1 MEKTMT
7 ASQIEANNRSQRL
20 FMSTMLTMGWQLA
33 VIVLL
38 FLFGGYKLDAHY
50 HSSPDLTLLGL
61 LLAVICAGFV
71 VRKAVTDLDDSLKP
85 IKAALAA
92 QKEQ

>member
-1 MEKTMT
+1 MT

-38 FLFGGYKLDAHY
+38 FLFGGYKLDARY
-50 HSSPDLTLLGL
+50 HSSPNLTLLGL
-61 LLAVICAGFV
+61 LLAVICAAFV